1 MRAIS
6 ALIFEYGMST
16 SSFCARVPLRIRAKK
31 SAMGSVTV
39 LIKKS
44 GGLRGGLPCP
54 VAKRHSHF
62 AQQRFGFRIRS
73 CRGDDCNIKSDVA
86 LDFIKLD
93 FRKNRLIR
101 NSEGIVAVVVK
112 TTRGDAP
119 KVTNARKSGLD
130 EALEKFVHAFSAQGH
145 LRADGLTFS

>member
-6 ALIFEYGMST
+6 ALIFEYGTST
-16 SSFCARVPLRIRAKK
+16 SGFCARVPLRIR
-31 SAMGSVTV
+31 
-39 LIKKS
+39 IKKS
-44 GGLRGGLPCP
+44 GGLRGRLPCP

-62 AQQRFGFRIRS
+62 AQQRFGLFVRA

-93 FRKNRLIR
+93 FGKNRLVR

-112 TTRGDAP
+112 TTFFFLMIRRP
-119 KVTNARKSGLD
+119 PRSTLFPYTTLFR
-130 EALEKFVHAFSAQGH
+130 
-145 LRADGLTFS
+145 

>member
-6 ALIFEYGMST
+6 ALSFKYGTCT
-16 SSFCARVPLRIRAKK
+16 SGVCARVPVRIRAKK

-44 GGLRGGLPCP
+44 GGLRGRLPCP

-62 AQQRFGFRIRS
+62 AQYRFGLFVRS

-93 FRKNRLIR
+93 FGKNRLVR

-112 TTRGDAP
+112 TTR
-119 KVTNARKSGLD
+119 
-130 EALEKFVHAFSAQGH
+130 
-145 LRADGLTFS
+145 